1 MRSVSRWFIFILLFT
16 ALAAYSTQAA
26 ETARHPIDGAWKSM
40 RAIPGL
46 VDGTLRFSVANKTL
60 SFAWQG
66 KGQLQYSIESIDFD
80 TKVGMTRYMVSLA
93 GNAGTMD
100 LNILISSDSVIYIGQ
115 APRGGIAIWG
125 AYTRQN

>member
-1 MRSVSRWFIFILLFT
+1 MRGVSKWLVFILLF
-16 ALAAYSTQAA
+16 AAVFSMQAA
-26 ETARHPIDGAWKSM
+26 ETARHPIDGVWKSM

-46 VDGTLRFSVANKTL
+46 VDGTLRFSVINKTL

-66 KGQLQYSIESIDFD
+66 KGQLQYSIESVDFD
-80 TKVGMTRYMVSLA
+80 TRVGMTRYMVSLA